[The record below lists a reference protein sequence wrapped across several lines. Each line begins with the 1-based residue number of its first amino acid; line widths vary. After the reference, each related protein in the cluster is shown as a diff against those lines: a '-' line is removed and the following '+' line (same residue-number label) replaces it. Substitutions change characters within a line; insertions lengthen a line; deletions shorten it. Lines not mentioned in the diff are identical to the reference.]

1 MKQNHPIFRGIA
13 TALITPTTPT
23 GIDYDRFGR
32 LIDWQIQ
39 QGINALVICGT
50 TGESST
56 LTDAEHRRAI
66 AFACERVNGRVPV
79 IAGTGSNETDY
90 AVELTKSACAD
101 GADAVL
107 VVTPYYNKTTQRGLV
122 TMYNTIADAST
133 KPVILYNVPSR
144 TGIGIEPATYVK
156 LAEHPNI
163 AAIKEANSDISK
175 IVETFSLVGDRL
187 DIYSGN
193 DDQIVPIL
201 SMGGAGCIS
210 VLSNVIPA
218 ETVAITQRFFAG
230 DVAGAAQLQCRYMP
244 LIRALF
250 CESNHGRPGVLRQLP
265 PPPLGAHGGRPLSG
279 DAPADAGAGAP
290 GLREEE
296 TMDIIVNGARGRM
309 GQEVCRL
316 LQEDGHRLAAVA
328 RSGQDGCYARLVDYT
343 GPADV
348 VIDFSNHEGVE
359 ELMAYCVQ
367 RGLPLVAATTGYT
380 PEEFQRIQE
389 GARTIPVFQSYN
401 MSIGVALL
409 ARLVGQAA
417 AIFGGCDVEIV
428 EAHHNR
434 KADAPSGTALL
445 LADAV
450 KARRPDAAY
459 VFGRAGHHPRQPN
472 EIGIHSLR
480 MGNVVGEHE
489 VIFATDNQTI
499 TLKHQ
504 AHDRALFAEGA
515 LAAADFLQGQ
525 PAGLYHMEDLLGP

>member
-79 IAGTGSNETDY
+79 I
-90 AVELTKSACAD
+90 
-101 GADAVL
+101 ADAVL

-230 DVAGAAQLQCRYMP
+230 DVAGAAQLQCKYMP

-250 CESNHGRPGVLRQLP
+250 CESNPIPVKAAMAALGYCDNYLR
-265 PPPLGAHGGRPLSG
+265 
-279 DAPADAGAGAP
+279 
-290 GLREEE
+290 
-296 TMDIIVNGARGRM
+296 
-309 GQEVCRL
+309 
-316 LQEDGHRLAAVA
+316 
-328 RSGQDGCYARLVDYT
+328 
-343 GPADV
+343 
-348 VIDFSNHEGVE
+348 
-359 ELMAYCVQ
+359 
-367 RGLPLVAATTGYT
+367 LPLV
-380 PEEFQRIQE
+380 PMEEDHYQGMLQRMRE
-389 GARTIPVFQSYN
+389 LGLPV
-401 MSIGVALL
+401 
-409 ARLVGQAA
+409 
-417 AIFGGCDVEIV
+417 
-428 EAHHNR
+428 
-434 KADAPSGTALL
+434 
-445 LADAV
+445 
-450 KARRPDAAY
+450 
-459 VFGRAGHHPRQPN
+459 
-472 EIGIHSLR
+472 
-480 MGNVVGEHE
+480 
-489 VIFATDNQTI
+489 
-499 TLKHQ
+499 
-504 AHDRALFAEGA
+504 
-515 LAAADFLQGQ
+515 
-525 PAGLYHMEDLLGP
+525 

>member
-79 IAGTGSNETDY
+79 IAGTGSNDY

-250 CESNHGRPGVLRQLP
+250 CESNPIPVKAAMAALGYCDNYLR
-265 PPPLGAHGGRPLSG
+265 
-279 DAPADAGAGAP
+279 
-290 GLREEE
+290 
-296 TMDIIVNGARGRM
+296 
-309 GQEVCRL
+309 
-316 LQEDGHRLAAVA
+316 
-328 RSGQDGCYARLVDYT
+328 
-343 GPADV
+343 
-348 VIDFSNHEGVE
+348 
-359 ELMAYCVQ
+359 
-367 RGLPLVAATTGYT
+367 LPLV
-380 PEEFQRIQE
+380 PMEEDHYQGMLQRMRE
-389 GARTIPVFQSYN
+389 LGLPV
-401 MSIGVALL
+401 
-409 ARLVGQAA
+409 
-417 AIFGGCDVEIV
+417 
-428 EAHHNR
+428 
-434 KADAPSGTALL
+434 
-445 LADAV
+445 
-450 KARRPDAAY
+450 
-459 VFGRAGHHPRQPN
+459 
-472 EIGIHSLR
+472 
-480 MGNVVGEHE
+480 
-489 VIFATDNQTI
+489 
-499 TLKHQ
+499 
-504 AHDRALFAEGA
+504 
-515 LAAADFLQGQ
+515 
-525 PAGLYHMEDLLGP
+525 

>member
-230 DVAGAAQLQCRYMP
+230 DVVGAAQLQCRYMP

-250 CESNHGRPGVLRQLP
+250 CESNPIPVKAAMAALGYCDNYLR
-265 PPPLGAHGGRPLSG
+265 
-279 DAPADAGAGAP
+279 
-290 GLREEE
+290 
-296 TMDIIVNGARGRM
+296 
-309 GQEVCRL
+309 
-316 LQEDGHRLAAVA
+316 
-328 RSGQDGCYARLVDYT
+328 
-343 GPADV
+343 
-348 VIDFSNHEGVE
+348 
-359 ELMAYCVQ
+359 
-367 RGLPLVAATTGYT
+367 LPLVPMEWTTIRGCSSGCGSWGSRFERGGDHGHHCKRRPRPHGPGGLPPAAGGRT
-380 PEEFQRIQE
+380 PAGRRSGPFRP
-389 GARTIPVFQSYN
+389 GR
-401 MSIGVALL
+401 LL
-409 ARLVGQAA
+409 
-417 AIFGGCDVEIV
+417 C
-428 EAHHNR
+428 
-434 KADAPSGTALL
+434 PSGRLHR
-445 LADAV
+445 
-450 KARRPDAAY
+450 ARRRGD
-459 VFGRAGHHPRQPN
+459 
-472 EIGIHSLR
+472 
-480 MGNVVGEHE
+480 
-489 VIFATDNQTI
+489 
-499 TLKHQ
+499 
-504 AHDRALFAEGA
+504 
-515 LAAADFLQGQ
+515 
-525 PAGLYHMEDLLGP
+525 